1 MTFKSNITNQ
11 TIKFQ
16 RMIQLN
22 SQKTDLVGLKK
33 NEISNLINP
42 ICGNNSCVN
51 MRVSQLWDWIY
62 TKGET
67 DFTKMTNMSK
77 KFRDTLNEKFYIGR
91 PEIQTKLISQ
101 DGTRKYLLKL
111 RDNNLVETVFIPD
124 KDRGTLCIS
133 SQVGCTLN
141 CSFCFTGTQ
150 GLVRNLS
157 ASEIVQQLMVA
168 RDDLLE
174 WDQLK
179 DSKVRKR
186 SISNIVLM
194 GMGEPLYNFEEVKSG
209 LKIIMD
215 ETGISISRKRIT
227 LSTSG
232 VVPKIASVGEE
243 IGCLLAISFHATT
256 DEVRNRLVPLNRK
269 WNIKSLLDSLRNYPS
284 LSNSERITFEYVMI
298 DNVNDSK
305 EDAKRLVKLISGIPS
320 KINLIPFNP
329 WPGSEFKTSTS
340 ERIRDFSKIINA
352 AGYSSPIRTPRGQD
366 IMAACGQLKSVSKKI
381 KKSQLHA

>member
-1 MTFKSNITNQ
+1 M
-11 TIKFQ
+11 
-16 RMIQLN
+16 N

-42 ICGNNSCVN
+42 ICGNNSSVN

-77 KFRDTLNEKFYIGR
+77 EFRDTLHEKFYVGR

-101 DGTRKYLLKL
+101 DGTRKYLLRL

-174 WDQLK
+174 WDHLK
-179 DSKVRKR
+179 GSKVKKR

-329 WPGSEFKTSTS
+329 WPGSEFKTSNS

-381 KKSQLHA
+381 KKSQLHV

>member
-1 MTFKSNITNQ
+1 M
-11 TIKFQ
+11 
-16 RMIQLN
+16 N

-42 ICGNNSCVN
+42 ICGNNSSVN

-77 KFRDTLNEKFYIGR
+77 EFRDTLHEKFYIGR

-174 WDQLK
+174 WGQIK
-179 DSKVRKR
+179 DSKVKKR

-243 IGCLLAISFHATT
+243 IGIFVLHIYCLC
-256 DEVRNRLVPLNRK
+256 
-269 WNIKSLLDSLRNYPS
+269 
-284 LSNSERITFEYVMI
+284 
-298 DNVNDSK
+298 
-305 EDAKRLVKLISGIPS
+305 
-320 KINLIPFNP
+320 
-329 WPGSEFKTSTS
+329 
-340 ERIRDFSKIINA
+340 FSKR
-352 AGYSSPIRTPRGQD
+352 YLS
-366 IMAACGQLKSVSKKI
+366 
-381 KKSQLHA
+381 

>member
-1 MTFKSNITNQ
+1 
-11 TIKFQ
+11 
-16 RMIQLN
+16 
-22 SQKTDLVGLKK
+22 
-33 NEISNLINP
+33 
-42 ICGNNSCVN
+42 
-51 MRVSQLWDWIY
+51 
-62 TKGET
+62 
-67 DFTKMTNMSK
+67 
-77 KFRDTLNEKFYIGR
+77 
-91 PEIQTKLISQ
+91 
-101 DGTRKYLLKL
+101 
-111 RDNNLVETVFIPD
+111 
-124 KDRGTLCIS
+124 
-133 SQVGCTLN
+133 
-141 CSFCFTGTQ
+141 
-150 GLVRNLS
+150 
-157 ASEIVQQLMVA
+157 MVA

-179 DSKVRKR
+179 DSKVKKR

-340 ERIRDFSKIINA
+340 ERIRDFSKIIKA
-352 AGYSSPIRTPRGQD
+352 AGYSSPVRTPRGQD

-381 KKSQLHA
+381 KKSELHA

>member
-1 MTFKSNITNQ
+1 
-11 TIKFQ
+11 
-16 RMIQLN
+16 
-22 SQKTDLVGLKK
+22 
-33 NEISNLINP
+33 
-42 ICGNNSCVN
+42 
-51 MRVSQLWDWIY
+51 
-62 TKGET
+62 
-67 DFTKMTNMSK
+67 MTNMSNE
-77 KFRDTLNEKFYIGR
+77 FRDTLHEKFYIGR

-179 DSKVRKR
+179 DSKVKKR

-209 LKIIMD
+209 LKIIM
-215 ETGISISRKRIT
+215 
-227 LSTSG
+227 LS
-232 VVPKIASVGEE
+232 
-243 IGCLLAISFHATT
+243 
-256 DEVRNRLVPLNRK
+256 
-269 WNIKSLLDSLRNYPS
+269 
-284 LSNSERITFEYVMI
+284 
-298 DNVNDSK
+298 
-305 EDAKRLVKLISGIPS
+305 LIHI
-320 KINLIPFNP
+320 
-329 WPGSEFKTSTS
+329 
-340 ERIRDFSKIINA
+340 
-352 AGYSSPIRTPRGQD
+352 
-366 IMAACGQLKSVSKKI
+366 
-381 KKSQLHA
+381 

>member
-1 MTFKSNITNQ
+1 MG
-11 TIKFQ
+11 
-16 RMIQLN
+16 
-22 SQKTDLVGLKK
+22 SQKIDLIGLKK
-33 NEISNLINP
+33 SEIGNLIYP
-42 ICGNNSCVN
+42 ICGTDGSVN

-67 DFTKMTNMSK
+67 DFKKMTNMSK
-77 KFRDTLNEKFYIGR
+77 KFQDALNENFLIGR
-91 PEIQTKLISQ
+91 PEVQSKLISK
-101 DGTRKYLLKL
+101 DGTRKYLLSL
-111 RDNNLVETVFIPD
+111 YDNSLVETVFIPD

-157 ASEIVQQLMVA
+157 ASEIVHQIMVA

-174 WDQLK
+174 WKQLK
-179 DSKVRKR
+179 ETKGKKR
-186 SISNIVLM
+186 AISNIVLM
-194 GMGEPLYNFEEVKSG
+194 GMGEPLYNFDEVKNG

-232 VVPKIASVGEE
+232 VVPKIFSVGKE
-243 IGCLLAISFHATT
+243 IGCLLAVSFHATT
-256 DEVRNRLVPLNRK
+256 DELRNKLVPINKK
-269 WNIKSLLDSLRNYPS
+269 WNIRSLLDCLRDYPT
-284 LSNSERITFEYVMI
+284 LSNSERITFEYVML
-298 DNVNDSK
+298 DNINDSK
-305 EDAKRLVKLISGIPS
+305 EDAKRLVSLISGIPS

-329 WPGSEFKTSTS
+329 WPGSQFKASS
-340 ERIRDFSKIINA
+340 PERILEFSKIVNS

-366 IMAACGQLKSVSKKI
+366 IMAACGQLKSISKKVR
-381 KKSQLHA
+381 KSQTHV

>member
-1 MTFKSNITNQ
+1 
-11 TIKFQ
+11 
-16 RMIQLN
+16 
-22 SQKTDLVGLKK
+22 
-33 NEISNLINP
+33 
-42 ICGNNSCVN
+42 
-51 MRVSQLWDWIY
+51 
-62 TKGET
+62 
-67 DFTKMTNMSK
+67 
-77 KFRDTLNEKFYIGR
+77 
-91 PEIQTKLISQ
+91 
-101 DGTRKYLLKL
+101 
-111 RDNNLVETVFIPD
+111 
-124 KDRGTLCIS
+124 
-133 SQVGCTLN
+133 
-141 CSFCFTGTQ
+141 
-150 GLVRNLS
+150 
-157 ASEIVQQLMVA
+157 MVA

-174 WDQLK
+174 WNRLK
-179 DSKVRKR
+179 DSKVKKR